1 MDGNL
6 RMQRDLATWPAR
18 RLEKMGLCCRAAR
31 PTRLAF
37 FRLLSSPV
45 GISAGELLVHL
56 LMDSGSVE
64 FLDKT

>member
-1 MDGNL
+1 
-6 RMQRDLATWPAR
+6 
-18 RLEKMGLCCRAAR
+18 
-31 PTRLAF
+31 
-37 FRLLSSPV
+37 V